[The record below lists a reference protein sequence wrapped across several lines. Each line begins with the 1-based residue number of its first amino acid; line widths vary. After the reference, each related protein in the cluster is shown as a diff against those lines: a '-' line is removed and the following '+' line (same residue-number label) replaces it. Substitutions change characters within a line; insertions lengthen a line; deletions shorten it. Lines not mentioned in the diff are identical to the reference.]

1 MCLLF
6 VTLFSEIQIRSVL
19 VAGQQLFNSLEDRS
33 FNKDNKLFDDRDDGV
48 IIIAAFRRLGGT
60 YRGKYNKAIDTTTRK
75 VVKVSTTAASTTTT
89 AAPTTTTAASTTTRV
104 STTRRTTS
112 ASTTTTEAIEF
123 TPEEVIKVT
132 TAGTVSLAKDI
143 RRNQLARQD
152 RQNSLWAARK
162 RVTRPPIAYV
172 QKKKALKV
180 NIEDEE
186 EYSVRRARYLFTQR
200 TGRK

>member
-1 MCLLF
+1 M
-6 VTLFSEIQIRSVL
+6 L

-33 FNKDNKLFDDRDDGV
+33 FNKDNKLFDGRNDGV

-75 VVKVSTTAASTTTT
+75 VVKVSTTAA
-89 AAPTTTTAASTTTRV
+89 PTTTTAASTTTRTTTTRA
-104 STTRRTTS
+104 STTRRTTT
-112 ASTTTTEAIEF
+112 ASTTTTTEAIEF

-132 TAGTVSLAKDI
+132 TAETVNLAKDI